1 MDCKIIKGY
10 LEDGM
15 CWSHKETTPFV
26 VIDNIHSGPVP
37 KLLENGK
44 FSNLDYIKV
53 NYSVFFKDKNGNT
66 FSYMKNITA
75 TIFNESLIP
84 YMRDYKLKE
93 LLND

>member
-15 CWSHKETTPFV
+15 LWSHKETTPFV
-26 VIDNIHSGPVP
+26 IIEDVI
-37 KLLENGK
+37 
-44 FSNLDYIKV
+44 SNLDYDYVKV
-53 NYSVFFKDKNGNT
+53 NYSVFFKDKNGDV
-66 FSYMKNITA
+66 FPYMKNITA

>member
-15 CWSHKETTPFV
+15 CWPHKETTPFV
-26 VIDNIHSGPVP
+26 IIEDVYQAAGGSLIPLI
-37 KLLENGK
+37 
-44 FSNLDYIKV
+44 SNLDYDYVKV
-53 NYSVFFKDKNGNT
+53 NYSVFFKDKNGDV
-66 FSYMKNITA
+66 FPYMKNITT

-84 YMRDYKLKE
+84 YMRDNKLKE

>member
-26 VIDNIHSGPVP
+26 VIEDVI
-37 KLLENGK
+37 
-44 FSNLDYIKV
+44 SNLDYDYVKV
-53 NYSVFFKDKNGNT
+53 NYSVFFKDKNGDV
-66 FSYMKNITA
+66 FPYMKNITT

-84 YMRDYKLKE
+84 YMRDNKLKE

>member
-15 CWSHKETTPFV
+15 CWSNKETTPFV
-26 VIDNIHSGPVP
+26 VLTYLEDEHKGYDFLMN
-37 KLLENGK
+37 KLG
-44 FSNLDYIKV
+44 YIKV

-66 FSYMKNITA
+66 FSYMKNITT

>member
-26 VIDNIHSGPVP
+26 VIEDVELKHLSR
-37 KLLENGK
+37 
-44 FSNLDYIKV
+44 NLDYDYVKV
-53 NYSVFFKDKNGNT
+53 NYSVFFKDKNGDV
-66 FSYMKNITA
+66 FPYMKNITT

-84 YMRDYKLKE
+84 YMRDNKLKE

>member
-26 VIDNIHSGPVP
+26 VIEDVI
-37 KLLENGK
+37 
-44 FSNLDYIKV
+44 SNLDYDYVKV
-53 NYSVFFKDKNGNT
+53 NYSVFFKDKNCDV
-66 FSYMKNITA
+66 FPYMKNITT

-84 YMRDYKLKE
+84 YMRDNKLKE

>member
-26 VIDNIHSGPVP
+26 VIEDEHKGYDFLMN
-37 KLLENGK
+37 KLG
-44 FSNLDYIKV
+44 YIKV
-53 NYSVFFKDKNGNT
+53 NYSVCFKDKNGDI
-66 FSYMKNITA
+66 FPYMKNITT

-84 YMRDYKLKE
+84 YMRDNKLKE
-93 LLND
+93 ILND

>member
-15 CWSHKETTPFV
+15 LWSHKETTPFV
-26 VIDNIHSGPVP
+26 IIEDVI
-37 KLLENGK
+37 
-44 FSNLDYIKV
+44 SNLDYDYVKV
-53 NYSVFFKDKNGNT
+53 NYSVFFKDKNGDV
-66 FSYMKNITA
+66 FPYMKNITT